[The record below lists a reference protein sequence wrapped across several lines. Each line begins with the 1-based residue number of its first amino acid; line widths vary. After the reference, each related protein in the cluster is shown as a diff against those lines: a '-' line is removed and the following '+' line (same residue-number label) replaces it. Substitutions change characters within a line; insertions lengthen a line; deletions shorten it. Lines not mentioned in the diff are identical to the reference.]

1 MAREDRRFD
10 GAGQQPVALT
20 VMHLGAIRLS
30 IIRLTTIALA
40 ATLSLAP
47 GPADA
52 LPWGQKGSSPRA
64 TGLKQGV
71 AGFKSYQACIE
82 RLSRQMPAE
91 LTLWTG
97 QERGPLELVCRS
109 REAASLDDPGVC
121 RQSLKGY
128 RERQQCQR
136 FFAIFKGRPG
146 DCPKRGWPS
155 YHEGFCT
162 ALAARNAALCRAAP
176 REQRALCKAL
186 LLGERHCRSLA
197 VAPRA
202 RCRRATAAW
211 GGVLGKVTGG
221 GATANPRLELRA
233 AALSS
238 GVTLPAN
245 AAHYKD
251 DALEH
256 GLLLADQPGT
266 GDWLIIDQR
275 FAPRESYRHRG
286 RPPLRMELMVP
297 IPAAGTGQVT
307 LRPPSAPAPKAPGS
321 GPSPTPAPGPAPQ
334 GSAGVQVLG
343 YTSSRNQR
351 FEATG
356 GSVTIG
362 RLERR
367 LAGVISGTFD
377 LELSD
382 GIDRIKVSGQFETF
396 VRELVPRATVA
407 SYLRSRAGRGSH
419 SRGYGALAP
428 RRVADLAGRIRKVR
442 DNLFHVD
449 PGVRRE
455 IIADTMILTR
465 AASISRLTGG
475 TQSGFRLYRVY
486 RNNLLWLLGLRD
498 RDVVQ
503 KINGKNL
510 DTRED
515 LYEAFVRLRR
525 AGRLVLTLERGGKPH
540 RISYLIQRVR
550 PGRAKTRKVP
560 GIRKKT
566 QP

>member
-1 MAREDRRFD
+1 MARKDRRFD
-10 GAGQQPVALT
+10 GTGQQPVALA
-20 VMHLGAIRLS
+20 VMHLGSTRLT
-30 IIRLTTIALA
+30 IIRRSTIVLT
-40 ATLSLAP
+40 ATLSLAA
-47 GPADA
+47 GSAGA
-52 LPWGQKGSSPRA
+52 LPWGQKGRAPRA
-64 TGLKQGV
+64 AGLKQSV
-71 AGFKSYQACIE
+71 AGFKSYQACVE

-97 QERGPLELVCRS
+97 KERGPLELVCRS

-136 FFAIFKGRPG
+136 FFAIFKGRPK

-176 REQRALCKAL
+176 RVQRTLCKAL
-186 LLGERHCRSLA
+186 LLGERHCRGLA
-197 VAPRA
+197 SGPRA
-202 RCRRATAAW
+202 RCRRAVAVW

-221 GATANPRLELRA
+221 GGTANPRLELRA
-233 AALSS
+233 VALSS

-275 FAPRESYRHRG
+275 FAPRESRHRG
-286 RPPLRMELMVP
+286 RPPLRMELKVP

-307 LRPPSAPAPKAPGS
+307 LRPPSSPPAPRTS
-321 GPSPTPAPGPAPQ
+321 GLAPSPTPASSPTPR
-334 GSAGVQVLG
+334 GSASVQVLG

-351 FEATG
+351 FEATS

-367 LAGVISGTFD
+367 QAGAISGTFD

-407 SYLRSRAGRGSH
+407 SYLRSRARRGRH

-428 RRVADLAGRIRKVR
+428 RRVADLAVRIRKVR

-455 IIADTMILTR
+455 VIADTMILTR

-498 RDVVQ
+498 RDVVK

-540 RISYLIQRVR
+540 QISYLIRRVR
-550 PGRAKTRKVP
+550 PSRAKTRKVP